1 MTKTY
6 IYFDIKYALQTQEMV
21 IKNSGGLSGVK
32 NQGCLESVLEN
43 IQNDL
48 YYPELTDKIT
58 HLVHSII
65 KFHAFND
72 GNKRSSIALGA
83 FFLEVNGL
91 DFCVRKFQNEMEN
104 IVVWVAENKID
115 KELLSKLIDSII
127 FEDDFSESL
136 KLELLEA
143 ITPDGFVFDE
153 LEDEGEI

>member
-1 MTKTY
+1 MPKNY
-6 IYFDIKYALQTQEMV
+6 IYFDIKYALKTQEMV
-21 IKNSGGLSGVK
+21 IKNSGGLSGIK

-48 YYPELTDKIT
+48 YYPEFTDKIT

-83 FFLEVNGL
+83 FFLEVNGF
-91 DFCVRKFQNEMEN
+91 DFRVRKFQNEMEN
-104 IVVWVAENKID
+104 IVVWVAENKIEKD
-115 KELLSKLIDSII
+115 LLSKLIDAII

-143 ITPDGFVFDE
+143 INPEGSLFDE
-153 LEDEGEI
+153 LEGEDEI

>member
-1 MTKTY
+1 LK
-6 IYFDIKYALQTQEMV
+6 
-21 IKNSGGLSGVK
+21 GVK

-48 YYPELTDKIT
+48 YYPELVDKIT

-104 IVVWVAENKID
+104 IVVWVAENKIN
-115 KELLSKLIDSII
+115 KELLAGLIDAII

-136 KLELLEA
+136 KLELVEA
-143 ITPDGFVFDE
+143 ITPEGFIFDE
-153 LEDEGEI
+153 EIEDEI

>member
-1 MTKTY
+1 MTRKY
-6 IYFDIKYALQTQEMV
+6 IYFDIKHAIRTQDLV
-21 IKNSGGLSGVK
+21 IRESGGLKGVK

-48 YYPELTDKIT
+48 YYPELVDKIT

-104 IVVWVAENKID
+104 IVVWVAENKIN
-115 KELLSKLIDSII
+115 KELLAGLIDAII

-136 KLELLEA
+136 KLELVEA
-143 ITPDGFVFDE
+143 ITPEGFIFDE
-153 LEDEGEI
+153 EIEDEI